1 MQPNFKT
8 SRVKVNKFLLLIR
21 TVNVYL
27 RNYNDT
33 VFYNKSFALL
43 REIFGNALN
52 YKLKSIIVINS

>member
-8 SRVKVNKFLLLIR
+8 SRVKVSKFLLLIK

-33 VFYNKSFALL
+33 VFYKSFALL

>member
-1 MQPNFKT
+1 M
-8 SRVKVNKFLLLIR
+8 
-21 TVNVYL
+21 